1 MTLSQLQSARLEKTT
16 REFRAIPSQIQ
27 AIENNLSEA
36 NMGFEEFAEA
46 VAKGGVFRGFSD
58 EGESQ

>member
-1 MTLSQLQSARLEKTT
+1 
-16 REFRAIPSQIQ
+16 
-27 AIENNLSEA
+27 
-36 NMGFEEFAEA
+36 MGFEEFAEA